1 MERPTTAGPVRTGG
15 PVLHPRACAVVTAAS
30 CLTHLWVAA
39 AGHHGAW
46 LGLLMVA
53 LAAVCVPC
61 TVHIWRHSR
70 ISALHQ
76 VTLVALAMVA
86 LHVALLLGTGGAGHT
101 HGGGPASYTPQAAG
115 AAQLLLVIGL
125 ELATALLAATLVAR
139 LRRGSRSRS
148 QCT

>member
-1 MERPTTAGPVRTGG
+1 MERPTTAGRVRTRG
-15 PVLHPRACAVVTAAS
+15 PVVHPRACAVVTAAS
-30 CLTHLWVAA
+30 CATHLWVAV

-46 LGLLMVA
+46 LGLLMIA

-61 TVHIWRHSR
+61 TVHVWRHSR
-70 ISALHQ
+70 IGALHH

-101 HGGGPASYTPQAAG
+101 HGGGPASYAARAG